1 MVSHKCIKYLLP
13 NYRLSNIFI
22 VKIFI
27 SYIMSLK
34 SNRIKTNNNII
45 LHLDEEDSLG
55 LTFNKCYEPMETKFI
70 LNTIT
75 NSMVVLDIGA
85 NIGYYTTI
93 FSKLLK
99 KGEVI
104 SFEPDSNNFLLLKK
118 NCELNKMRN
127 IKLHKLACGN
137 VNKSKNLFISTKNK
151 GDHRT
156 YRIEDEKRES
166 KVISMVRLDDFLSD
180 IKKLD
185 FVKIDVQGYEF
196 DVILGMRNLI
206 SKFKPII
213 VLEFWPKGLLM
224 NKHNPKKFL
233 DFIYNLGYDI
243 HLLTFSNDNCIL
255 NKIELDNHDSI
266 YESER
271 NDLNIV
277 LKRKL

>member
-1 MVSHKCIKYLLP
+1 
-13 NYRLSNIFI
+13 
-22 VKIFI
+22 
-27 SYIMSLK
+27 
-34 SNRIKTNNNII
+34 
-45 LHLDEEDSLG
+45 
-55 LTFNKCYEPMETKFI
+55 
-70 LNTIT
+70 
-75 NSMVVLDIGA
+75 MVVLDIGA

-93 FSKLLK
+93 FSKLLE

-118 NCELNKMRN
+118 NCELNKMSN

-156 YRIEDEKRES
+156 YRIEDENRES

-224 NKHNPKKFL
+224 NKHSPKKFL
-233 DFIYNLGYDI
+233 EYLYNLGYDI

-255 NKIELDNHDSI
+255 NKIESDNYDSI

-271 NDLNIV
+271 NDLNII